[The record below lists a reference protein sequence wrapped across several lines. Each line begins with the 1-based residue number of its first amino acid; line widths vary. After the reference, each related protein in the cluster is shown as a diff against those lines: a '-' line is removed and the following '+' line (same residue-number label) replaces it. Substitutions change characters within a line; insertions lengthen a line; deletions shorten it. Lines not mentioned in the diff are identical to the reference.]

1 MNARR
6 TTGAPWARA
15 ALSRG
20 LVLFGCWLLLTG
32 PRAFQAPW
40 TPADLAPDLA
50 VGLLATAAALWVS
63 LRLLPP
69 SPRPIRYWAL
79 IRLVAHVL
87 GQSMVAGLNV
97 ARRVFDP
104 RLPIQP
110 GFLAYPVRIP
120 EGPARSAFG
129 ALTGLVP
136 GTLPVGTDA
145 HDALVYHCLDISQP
159 VAAELTSDEDLFIRV
174 RGGRDG
180 RV

>member
-1 MNARR
+1 
-6 TTGAPWARA
+6 
-15 ALSRG
+15 
-20 LVLFGCWLLLTG
+20 VLFGCWLLLTG

-40 TPADLAPDLA
+40 TPADLAPELASDLA

-69 SPRPIRYWAL
+69 CPRPIRFWAL

-87 GQSMVAGLNV
+87 WQSMVAGLDV

-159 VAAELTSDEDLFIRV
+159 VAAELASDEDLFIRV
-174 RGGRDG
+174 RGGEDG

>member
-1 MNARR
+1 MADRR

-69 SPRPIRYWAL
+69 SPRRIRYWQL

-87 GQSMVAGLNV
+87 WQSMVAGLDV

-104 RLPIQP
+104 RLPIKP

-120 EGPARSAFG
+120 EGPARSSFG

-136 GTLPVGTDA
+136 GTLPVGVDE
-145 HDALVYHCLDISQP
+145 DDSLVYHCLDMEQP
-159 VAAELTSDEDLFIRV
+159 ITDGLARDEDLLLRI
-174 RGGRDG
+174 RGGGGERD
-180 RV
+180 